1 MDKYEY
7 NLKLDQI
14 KSLSSEE
21 NYVGAAEIADTINW
35 NKIKNINTL
44 VKVGEIYEKAE
55 RYDDAR
61 DILLM
66 AYDRSPIGRM
76 IIYRLAEV
84 AIKMGDYDAAT
95 EYYDEFVEIAPHDDL
110 RYVLKYSIKKGQ
122 GASYDELIEILEE
135 FKEQEYT
142 EEWAYELAYLY
153 HKAGKTEKC
162 IEACDELILWFG
174 DGPYVER
181 ALELKMLYQPLT
193 KDQEEKYRKFRFE
206 HEGKTQID
214 AAEMTKAG
222 ELAHDTV
229 TIPQVEVNQEK
240 FNTVNL
246 QKEIAKGMQQI
257 IDAKEKGEVADTMD
271 NIKKIVDEIPYLKL
285 PKEEEENSSLQD
297 TQHIATDE
305 EIDGSLKHNF
315 QEMLGED
322 SDGQISMVMKEKTQL
337 EHQITGQMSIQDVL
351 DDWEKTRRAAEAAL
365 HEADQQKLESAK
377 ARALQEAGDIMERL
391 NDVIPKLDAGVTP
404 KELLEEQYL
413 QSQSTTELPK
423 IDFKPIIQ
431 NSNVVDAVK
440 EEEFDNEIDE
450 IEPEIEPEGF
460 DIPDEEFEE
469 ASEMDED
476 TKNISDDITD
486 ISDEEYQDGLDE
498 EYQDGSD
505 EEYQD
510 GSDEEYQDGSVEEYQ
525 DGSDEEYRDG
535 SDGEYQDGSVEEYQ
549 DDQEKEAETMEEE
562 NDSVEDT
569 EEYEQED
576 TIDSDDNVISRVQD
590 AIKKQVDE
598 KFNHVNDFIGEEV
611 SKLTADNPEIER
623 KIEMA
628 KTRKIPEIQIPEDL
642 GIDEEA
648 IVDSKK
654 LEQLTDEQKSIF
666 SYFIPVKGMEDQ
678 LCRAYNGD
686 MEHFAKKETA
696 KTGNLIIQGAPGC
709 GKTVLATS
717 FIKVL
722 QKGGEQP
729 AGKIGKID
737 ASALNKKDVQQ
748 LVRKV
753 AGGCLI
759 IERAGDINKS
769 TAQSLSYIMEHDIT
783 GTLYILEDTSKGI
796 KKALA
801 ADAEFAEK
809 FTERI
814 SVPIFT
820 NDELVS
826 FALSYSSELG
836 YKIDEMAILALHN
849 RISNIERLDQ
859 ATTLTEVKE
868 IVDEAIDREA
878 HGGLKKA
885 ISILT
890 AKRYTE
896 DDKIVLTENYFEQ
909 K

>member
-44 VKVGEIYEKAE
+44 VKAGEIYEKAE

-271 NIKKIVDEIPYLKL
+271 NIKKIVDEIPYLKI

-365 HEADQQKLESAK
+365 YEADQQKLESAK

-450 IEPEIEPEGF
+450 IEPEIEPEEF

-476 TKNISDDITD
+476 TKNISDDIPD
-486 ISDEEYQDGLDE
+486 ISDEA
-498 EYQDGSD
+498 YQDGSD

-510 GSDEEYQDGSVEEYQ
+510 GSDEEYQDESVEEYQ
-525 DGSDEEYRDG
+525 DGSVEEHQDG
-535 SDGEYQDGSVEEYQ
+535 SDEEHQDGSDEEYQ

-569 EEYEQED
+569 EEYEQKD

-648 IVDSKK
+648 IVESKK

-678 LCRAYNGD
+678 LCRAYNGV

-769 TAQSLSYIMEHDIT
+769 TAQSLSYVMEHDIT

>member
-476 TKNISDDITD
+476 TKNISDNIPD

-498 EYQDGSD
+498 EYQDGSVEEYQD
-505 EEYQD
+505 GSAEEYQD
-510 GSDEEYQDGSVEEYQ
+510 GSDEEYQDGAVEEYQ
-525 DGSDEEYRDG
+525 DGSD
-535 SDGEYQDGSVEEYQ
+535 EEYQ

-678 LCRAYNGD
+678 LCRAYNGV